1 MEYGSFHDTFLTA
14 ERRPYRYWKTGTGR
28 VGSNFQ
34 GWEGRPSRDRKS
46 GTWRAALPVSEFSF
60 FVIFYIF
67 FPVFSIFF
75 IFFHFHSFFFIYFH
89 FFFIFIHFFIHFSP
103 LFSLFFIFLF
113 IFLLYFHYFSF
124 FSNFFHFLNFS
135 SVLVCVGNLWFCTC
149 VCWHSLLLYLRVR
162 KKCWHSLLLYFCV
175 LALFASVLACEKKML
190 ALFTSVLVCV
200 GTLCFFTCVWEKKN
214 IFHRISWPSI
224 GPATRM
230 RAAGLIEDLEFQ

>member
-1 MEYGSFHDTFLTA
+1 MTLFWRRKGGHTGI
-14 ERRPYRYWKTGTGR
+14 ERPERDGWGLIFRDEKGARLETENLERDGRPYPCR
-28 VGSNFQ
+28 NFHFLSFSTFFS
-34 GWEGRPSRDRKS
+34 PFF
-46 GTWRAALPVSEFSF
+46 PFFSF
-60 FVIFYIF
+60 
-67 FPVFSIFF
+67 S
-75 IFFHFHSFFFIYFH
+75 
-89 FFFIFIHFFIHFSP
+89 FIFIHFLSFTFIFFSF
-103 LFSLFFIFLF
+103 LFIFLF
-113 IFLLYFHYFSF
+113 IFLIYFHYFSF

-224 GPATRM
+224 GPAARM
-230 RAAGLIEDLEFQ
+230 RAAGPIEDLEFQ